1 MSNEQEETVPD
12 RDPSEASGPLPARGT
27 EAADG
32 HVLGD
37 QADLARA
44 FADSFAKNPKIFG
57 GSDILTLEVFTP
69 AERAGILAA
78 ALMGL
83 VGESGRRAVR
93 RFVIIVPPETDTQAA
108 TAKAGNA
115 MVAAITLLAEHEF
128 SAEDQTALRKLPRLV
143 AAADLRIS
151 SVLDLIAQQAEKTA
165 VIITEAA
172 GYRDETVLPF
182 VPAGAESPL
191 LHQDFWVPQFHA
203 LASAATKLARERK
216 LYVAL
221 DANELSPS
229 RDELSNLLTSID
241 HCGVLAG
248 SREEDPEIF
257 LAQHVGQWDIW
268 IREGRLGR
276 ALRDLEDLPRS
287 LASQKALIR
296 IQLMYR
302 AGHYPQALQAIR
314 EEMEPGRELDATI
327 RVKLARF
334 AQDANASLLAAEVLA
349 SAIAELDRLEEL
361 ESALMIA
368 HDVGSSEL
376 EQRVADRMTAL
387 FGDSPGLRIR
397 YRRALLA
404 AGDYAGVA
412 ESLAKES
419 GAEARADYY
428 ERLAKY
434 LSVASVPDYHGM
446 IASAKGEVE
455 LAETL
460 RLACVRDALRRQLIF
475 HAFEFALPA
484 PKTASLLNQWQDL
497 LSEGLERVF
506 LLSSPGGSL
515 VLPFERIL
523 AALITLIDTLAADP
537 SNQSLRVRLAKL
549 LGPSLAG
556 TTGLALLAAAA
567 MKLASRPVLAEPT
580 ITPGTAGADW
590 LSEHEPFLRSALAW
604 LKGEQPFVIGRTV
617 LPKELVTE
625 PADEVL
631 SAITQLLS
639 YASLNSRD
647 DALDLQFWLTFAA
660 AVAPHSSEPDF
671 DLRLIRLVAERLAG
685 AGYSQLARDLA
696 EQAVLNATATARR
709 RRLGWFAMAEV
720 YHRGRNNLEA
730 LVALACTLAADSKGD
745 SEQIWQEKVA
755 LARLL
760 RDCGLFSKARIAIEH
775 AREMIKPL
783 GLSERHRNR
792 LDTLELQTR
801 MKELSIKGSGRAD
814 LEQLLTDVVRNSED
828 VLAVGEQP
836 ESAAAMLGQLLRTA
850 RTQGVVIPPAADA
863 TFAKLCDKMSGN
875 TGVLVRTLS
884 ADTLTA
890 KDLLE
895 VLKMR
900 DEPRY
905 SEDIGYDLHDVVTLA
920 AQALGGDEFI
930 KDAIKTSFALE
941 LLADHGVAVP
951 GWDEA
956 AAPPPLPGRIE
967 EPAETACAVSAD
979 GLSVVQL
986 GFDARGYLVR
996 VAAVNGEVQAPV
1008 READNVFNRE
1018 RFGHWA
1024 SAYPYAYGIDEST
1037 ANLFYTTTADLR
1049 LSDLP
1054 QGPVI
1059 VVADADLQA
1068 FPPNIFYVQD
1078 EFAGRTRAIAAAP
1091 SLGWLRAARS
1101 TGPIGDGRLCAWIST
1116 AANQAQS
1123 QTLSMI
1129 AQRLQSSFDS
1139 YGFFVDNGP
1148 QLPAAFAGATMAVIA
1163 AHGSVH
1169 PEGRYFQLVSDEG
1182 VLKVSAADLAGA
1194 LRNVDV
1200 VILFVCSGGRSD
1212 KHPAANTT
1220 IGLAKQILDRG
1231 CQAVIASPWPLDA
1244 RVPSHWLPA
1253 FLEQWQNGRSLV
1265 EANFEANRVV
1275 DRNFSQDPARG
1286 LAMTVFGNA
1295 TLQRPNSSGK

>member
-1 MSNEQEETVPD
+1 MPEEQEELVPGAVF
-12 RDPSEASGPLPARGT
+12 PEGNGPLPVDDANS
-27 EAADG
+27 ADG
-32 HVLGD
+32 NVLGD
-37 QADLARA
+37 RADLARA
-44 FADSFAKNPKIFG
+44 FADSFAKNPRIFG
-57 GSDILTLEVFTP
+57 GGDILTLEIFDPV
-69 AERAGILAA
+69 ERAGILAA
-78 ALMGL
+78 ALVGL
-83 VGESGRRAVR
+83 VNESGRRAVR
-93 RFVIIVPPETDTQAA
+93 RFVIIVPPGTDTQAA
-108 TAKAGNA
+108 NAEAGTA
-115 MVAAITLLAEHEF
+115 MVAAITLLAGREF
-128 SAEDQTALRKLPRLV
+128 SAEEQAALPKLLRPV

-151 SVLDLIAQQAEKTA
+151 SVLDLIRQQNERTA

-172 GYRDETVLPF
+172 AYRDQSIQPY
-182 VPAGAESPL
+182 VPPGAESPL
-191 LHQDFWVPQFHA
+191 LHQDFWVPQFHS
-203 LASAATKLARERK
+203 LASAATELAREQK

-241 HCGVLAG
+241 RCGVLAG
-248 SREEDPEIF
+248 SRDEDPEIF
-257 LAQHVGQWDIW
+257 LAQHVGQWDRW

-276 ALRDLEDLPRS
+276 ALRDLEHLPRS
-287 LASQKALIR
+287 LTSQKALIR
-296 IQLMYR
+296 IQLTYR

-314 EEMEPGRELDATI
+314 EEMAPGRKLDATI

-349 SAIAELDRLEEL
+349 PAIAELDRLEEF

-368 HDVGSSEL
+368 HDIGSSEL
-376 EQRVADRMTAL
+376 EDRVADRMTAL
-387 FGDSPGLRIR
+387 FVDSPGLRIR
-397 YRRALLA
+397 HRRVLLA

-412 ESLAKES
+412 KSLAKER
-419 GAEARADYY
+419 GAEARAEYY

-434 LSVASVPDYHGM
+434 LPVAGVPDYHGM
-446 IASAKGEVE
+446 IASAKGELQ

-460 RLACVRDALRRQLIF
+460 RLAGVRDSLRRQLIF
-475 HAFEFALPA
+475 HAFELALPA
-484 PKTASLLNQWQDL
+484 PKTASLLTEWQDL
-497 LSEGLERVF
+497 LLEALERLF
-506 LLSSPGGSL
+506 LLSGPSGSL

-523 AALITLIDTLAADP
+523 VALTALIDSLGADP

-549 LGPSLAG
+549 LGPSIAG
-556 TTGLALLAAAA
+556 MTGLALMSAVA
-567 MKLASRPVLAEPT
+567 MKLASRSVLAEPT

-590 LSEHEPFLRSALAW
+590 LSEHEPFLRAALAW
-604 LKGEQPFVIGRTV
+604 LKGEEPIVIGRTV

-631 SAITQLLS
+631 SAITELLS
-639 YASLNSRD
+639 HASLSSRG
-647 DALDLQFWLTFAA
+647 DASDLQFWLMFAA
-660 AVAPHSSEPDF
+660 AVAPHSSDPDF
-671 DLRLIRLVAERLAG
+671 DLRLIRLVSERLVG

-696 EQAVLNATATARR
+696 EQAVLHATATPRR

-720 YHRGRNNLEA
+720 YHRGHNHLEA
-730 LVALACTLAADSKGD
+730 LVALACTFAADSKGD
-745 SEQIWQEKVA
+745 SEQIWQEMVA
-755 LARLL
+755 LGRLL
-760 RDCGLFSKARIAIEH
+760 RDCGLFSKAKIAIEH
-775 AREMIKPL
+775 AREMIGPL

-801 MKELSIKGSGRAD
+801 MKELSVKGSGRAD
-814 LEQLLTDVVRNSED
+814 VEHLLTEVVRNGQE
-828 VLAVGEQP
+828 VLKVGELAEP
-836 ESAAAMLGQLLRTA
+836 VAVMLGQLLRIA
-850 RTQGVVIPPAADA
+850 RTQEMAIPPEAEAI
-863 TFAKLCDKMSGN
+863 FAKLCDRMTGN
-875 TGVLVRTLS
+875 TGVLVRTVS
-884 ADTLTA
+884 ADTVSA

-900 DEPRY
+900 DQPRY
-905 SEDIGYDLHDVVTLA
+905 SEDIGYDLHHVATVA
-920 AQALGGDEFI
+920 GQALDGDEFI
-930 KDAIKTSFALE
+930 KNAIETSFALE
-941 LLADHGVAVP
+941 LLADRGVAVP

-956 AAPPPLPGRIE
+956 AAPPPLPGQIE
-967 EPAETACAVSAD
+967 EPAEIARAISRD

-986 GFDARGYLVR
+986 GLDARGRLVR
-996 VAAVNGEVQAPV
+996 MATVNAELQPPV
-1008 READNVFNRE
+1008 REAETVFNRE
-1018 RFGHWA
+1018 RFGRWA
-1024 SAYPYAYGIDEST
+1024 SDYPYAYGIDENT

-1059 VVADADLQA
+1059 VVADASLQP
-1068 FPPNIFYVQD
+1068 FPPNILYVED
-1078 EFAGRTRAIAAAP
+1078 EFAGRTHPIAAAP

-1116 AANQAQS
+1116 AASQAES

-1129 AQRLQSSFDS
+1129 AQRLGPSFDS
-1139 YGFFVDNGP
+1139 HGFVVDNGP
-1148 QLPAAFAGATMAVIA
+1148 QLPATFAGASVAVIA
-1163 AHGSVH
+1163 AHGSIH

-1200 VILFVCSGGRSD
+1200 VVLFVCSGGRTD

-1275 DRNFSQDPARG
+1275 DRNFAQDPARG

-1295 TLQRPNSSGK
+1295 TLRRSNS